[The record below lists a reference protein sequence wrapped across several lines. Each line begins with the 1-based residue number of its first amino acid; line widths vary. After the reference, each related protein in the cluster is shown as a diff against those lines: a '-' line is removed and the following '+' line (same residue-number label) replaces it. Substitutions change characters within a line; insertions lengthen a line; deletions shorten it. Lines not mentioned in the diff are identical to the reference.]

1 MGAREKEERDPIL
14 VQAEMRKLLAAASVL
29 LITMIALEVAV
40 RIWGYSERHIYDP
53 IYTSFDRTGDIPY
66 IHKPN
71 LTEARARGLAVI
83 NTDSL
88 GLRAKRAG
96 ASYAL
101 KQSNEYRIAIV
112 GDSVTFGEGVPRTE
126 DTFAEVLEDTLN
138 KQAAWIVRVLNY
150 GASAYSVKQMA
161 ASLEYRMVEVQ
172 PDLVMLAIIP
182 EDLNVSR
189 TPDIDAVGYLVDK
202 KVSFLHNSIAREV
215 LRPIRL
221 TYVLREVVSSWFPS
235 QDYGSSRSL
244 ELGEIPES
252 YRYVKS
258 FKAIAEKYRIPYVVV
273 LLPRTKENVW
283 GPFPYR
289 LTQDGVTY
297 LDLSPLGR
305 EFTTKEFVASQFDLH
320 PSAAVHHRIGKAL
333 ADWVQRELRIS
344 R

>member
-1 MGAREKEERDPIL
+1 MTRKTF
-14 VQAEMRKLLAAASVL
+14 RKLLAAASVL
-29 LITMIALEVAV
+29 LIPLIALEVAV
-40 RIWGYSERHIYDP
+40 RMWGYSERHIYDP
-53 IYTSFDRTGDIPY
+53 IYTSFDRTIDIPY

-88 GLRAKRAG
+88 GLRTKRVG
-96 ASYAL
+96 ASYGF
-101 KQSNEYRIAIV
+101 KRPNEYRIAIV
-112 GDSVTFGEGVPRTE
+112 GDSVTFGEGVPKTD
-126 DTFAEVLEDTLN
+126 DTFAQVLEDTLN
-138 KQAAWIVRVLNY
+138 QDTGRIVRVLNY

-161 ASLEYRMVEVQ
+161 ASLEYRMADAQ

-189 TPDIDAVGYLVDK
+189 TPGIDAVGYLVDRR
-202 KVSFLHNSIAREV
+202 VSFLRNSIAREV

-221 TYVLREVVSSWFPS
+221 TYVLREVTLNWMSPS
-235 QDYGSSRSL
+235 QDYESSRSL

-252 YRYVKS
+252 YRYVKN

-283 GPFPYR
+283 GPFPSR

-305 EFTTKEFVASQFDLH
+305 EFTTQEFVASQFDRH

-333 ADWVQRELRIS
+333 ADWVQRELRTF